1 MEEKGPIKVKLSTA
15 ILLIVIFLL
24 IIAMIFM
31 YFYFKNSN
39 SSENLEN
46 GQTQNNASVSSNTFS
61 GNSLNNTQSSNSEN
75 TIVNDNSAPVS
86 LSIESDEIKQLYNYV
101 MKTNANQEL
110 LVYRSSK
117 VTLDDLNNQLKL
129 ITVFQNVSESDATE
143 VASRTDETGFTA
155 KHIYYDKNTIDNV
168 AKNVFGDNV
177 SITHESCWSDFGYT
191 RDFENG
197 RYDCFSYQGGG
208 GSPWENSASKLVKA
222 EQVGNEIYIYD
233 NYVHVYGDMASVDS
247 SGYDIFDSSD
257 KSLKIA
263 SNISFEQ
270 IFNGRVYPDVDFDNL
285 QSLTGNKIKTYKHTF
300 KKASDGSYY
309 WFSTEPV
316 KQKFYDI
323 YVLYYIVYCI

>member
-1 MEEKGPIKVKLSTA
+1 MEEKGPIKVRLSTV

-46 GQTQNNASVSSNTFS
+46 GQTQNNSSVSSNTFS

-129 ITVFQNVSESDATE
+129 ITVFQNVSESDASE
-143 VASRTDETGFTA
+143 VASKTDETGFTA
-155 KHIYYDKNTIDNV
+155 KHTYYDKNTIDNV
-168 AKNVFGDNV
+168 AKKVFGDNV

-197 RYDCFSYQGGG
+197 RYDCFSSQGGG

>member
-1 MEEKGPIKVKLSTA
+1 MIKSFYKYVGGENMEEKGPIKVKLSTA

-61 GNSLNNTQSSNSEN
+61 GNSLNNIQSSNSEN
-75 TIVNDNSAPVS
+75 TIVNDNFAPVS
-86 LSIESDEIKQLYNYV
+86 LSI
-101 MKTNANQEL
+101 
-110 LVYRSSK
+110 
-117 VTLDDLNNQLKL
+117 
-129 ITVFQNVSESDATE
+129 ESDATE

-155 KHIYYDKNTIDNV
+155 KHTYYDKNTIDNV
-168 AKNVFGDNV
+168 AKKVFGDNV

-191 RDFENG
+191 RNFENG

-208 GSPWENSASKLVKA
+208 GSPWENSASKLVSA
-222 EQVGNEIYIYD
+222 EQLGNEIYIYD
-233 NYVHVYGDMASVDS
+233 NYAHIYSNESS
-247 SGYDIFDSSD
+247 SGYDIYNSSD

-270 IFNGRVYPDVDFDNL
+270 IFNGRKYPDVDFGNL

-316 KQKFYDI
+316 E
-323 YVLYYIVYCI
+323 